1 MKKAILTINLI
12 SILFVLS
19 LSARVLPQDV
29 IWNSDESGYYT
40 IKNNSIVLVSTV
52 GKKDKDIL
60 TSSDVSGMEIESFF
74 FSQDKKKVLIFTNSV
89 RVWRYNTRGDY
100 FVYDLKSKD
109 GHRLGS
115 SLPEKSLMFAKFSPN
130 SRSVAY
136 VSKEIIPNSFR
147 NSST

>member
-1 MKKAILTINLI
+1 MKKAILTINVI

-115 SLPEKSLMFAKFSPN
+115 
-130 SRSVAY
+130 
-136 VSKEIIPNSFR
+136 VSYTHLRAHE
-147 NSST
+147 T

>member
-74 FSQDKKKVLIFTNSV
+74 FSEDRKKVLIFTNSV
-89 RVWRYNTRGDY
+89 
-100 FVYDLKSKD
+100 
-109 GHRLGS
+109 
-115 SLPEKSLMFAKFSPN
+115 KFFHN
-130 SRSVAY
+130 INKYR
-136 VSKEIIPNSFR
+136 R
-147 NSST
+147 